1 MKKRH
6 IIIAISLAAVALSTG
21 AVFAIKNGNS
31 FKNLAIASNNNYWNH
46 YARVEPQQDKHG
58 SKEFWASCSTH
69 EFQLTAPGAGE
80 DVREGG
86 AFDETPYFLDLNR
99 NDPRYI
105 HALGEP
111 QYTITFNS
119 MGGSAVASITNYAGT
134 VVEEPRKPTKE
145 NYKFTGWSLN
155 SDGSGQVTWPYTIT
169 GNVTMYANW
178 NEKVNIKE
186 YFSAL
191 LNILEQEP
199 YGYIPD
205 TMTPEYT
212 PNHVQAASVNYD
224 FNQFNSVGSIHYG
237 GYGEQWHMV
246 IENIKQS
253 ELFYNVLSV
262 GEATINSSVVVFN
275 NYLDQ
280 NTEDIATYTKDET
293 SYTASINFDGTALLY
308 SIQFKTGLTIPFF
321 GSVIPQ
327 LDMSY
332 DITTSEKTAKI
343 TLTENNVMKYVV
355 TDNEYTFAL
364 QYGVEQVSRK
374 AYFNISKDD
383 NDAVEGH
390 IYEFVQ
396 LKDKDMVPAC
406 ADFYI
411 DEDYTSV
418 VGNKASGIIGFDD
431 YINELYLTDQ
441 GKLLGYE
448 IMETKTISAVSVTFN
463 TLWFN
468 LNNIS
473 GLSNIKY
480 IDDDPKTDE
489 QPVGFYVN
497 NSTAKFESKL
507 VGGLSKK
514 MASRRFD
521 IEMRKQYFYSE
532 TVDGIEEHETSIPMM
547 FIQVEQLGT
556 FNTDV
561 ASKNSYLDLNVSL
574 SNTYLTKIQED
585 YDSFIEVFINNKDD
599 IDGDYISSFMNR

>member
-1 MKKRH
+1 MKKKVFF
-6 IIIAISLAAVALSTG
+6 ISSGVVALAITSTVLV
-21 AVFAIKNGNS
+21 ARANNAFTLVRS
-31 FKNLAIASNNNYWNH
+31 SNNNYWNH
-46 YARVEPQQDKHG
+46 YAQVDPTENTHG
-58 SKEFWASCSTH
+58 SKEFWANCSSFSYT
-69 EFQLTAPGAGE
+69 LTAPAPGE
-80 DVREGG
+80 DVREGV
-86 AFDETPYFLDLNR
+86 AFNTTTYFNELTINDE
-99 NDPRYI
+99 RYI
-105 HALGEP
+105 PSLNEP

-119 MGGSAVASITNYAGT
+119 MGGSPVASITDYVGKFI
-134 VVEEPRKPTKE
+134 EEPAKPTRE
-145 NYKFTGWSLN
+145 NYRFTGWSYN
-155 SDGSGQVTWPYTIT
+155 QNGSNQVIWPIT
-169 GNVTMYANW
+169 LSNNITLFAQW
-178 NEKVNIKE
+178 NEKVDIKG
-186 YFSAL
+186 YLSSL
-191 LNILEQEP
+191 LDILDQDP
-199 YGYIPD
+199 YGYIPEE
-205 TMTPEYT
+205 MTPEYT
-212 PNHVQAASVNYD
+212 PNHVQASEVNYD
-224 FNQFNSVGSIHYG
+224 FSTFNNVSNIHYG

-253 ELFYNVLSV
+253 ELFYNVLSI
-262 GEATINSSVVVFN
+262 GEATIDSSIVVFN

-280 NTEDIATYTKDET
+280 NTEDTATYAKDET
-293 SYTASINFDGTALLY
+293 SYTASINFDGATLLY

-321 GSVIPQ
+321 GSVTPQ
-327 LDMSY
+327 IDMSY

-374 AYFNISKDD
+374 AFFNISKDVND
-383 NDAVEGH
+383 NVEGH

-431 YINELYLTDQ
+431 YINELYLTNQ

-480 IDDDPKTDE
+480 IDDDHKTEE

-497 NSTAKFESKL
+497 NSTVKFENKL

-521 IEMRKQYFYSE
+521 IEMRKQYFFSE
-532 TVDGIEEHETSIPMM
+532 TVDGIVDHETSIPMM
-547 FIQVEQLGT
+547 FIQVEQLET

-574 SNTYLTKIQED
+574 SNTYLTKIQDD
-585 YDSFIEVFINNKDD
+585 YDSLISTFINNKDD
-599 IDGDYISSFMNR
+599 IDGNYISSFINN